1 MVHALVMGWMVMD
14 SRHGSTL
21 KGAAQ
26 TRLWETSSLRL
37 LGLSVAVLMARLSFG
52 ASMEGGGEGLGAQE
66 QRGCVVCCGIFM
78 DVLHGEREADRSG
91 TRCYG
96 A

>member
-14 SRHGSTL
+14 SWHGSTL

-26 TRLWETSSLRL
+26 THLWETSLRL
-37 LGLSVAVLMARLSFG
+37 LALSVEVLMARLSFG
-52 ASMEGGGEGLGAQE
+52 ASMEGGGEGLGAKE
-66 QRGCVVCCGIFM
+66 QRGCAVCCGIFM
-78 DVLHGEREADRSG
+78 DVLHGEKEADRSG